1 MCTSRIR
8 KIEAQLFLQQFEH
21 LQSTEKMYRCQIF
34 IGKLESLQLTW
45 LSSSSFE
52 RFIDLSFL
60 RFDDTEYPTTVGSSS
75 MYSSYV
81 DTGAIN
87 GAFNDPAKM
96 IGLHYAP

>member
-1 MCTSRIR
+1 MKCGL
-8 KIEAQLFLQQFEH
+8 A
-21 LQSTEKMYRCQIF
+21 
-34 IGKLESLQLTW
+34 W

-60 RFDDTEYPTTVGSSS
+60 RFEDTEYPTTVGSSS

-96 IGLHYAP
+96 IGLHYVPFKDFLKKIPSIGFVSIRDRLRLEHAVVIAAAEV